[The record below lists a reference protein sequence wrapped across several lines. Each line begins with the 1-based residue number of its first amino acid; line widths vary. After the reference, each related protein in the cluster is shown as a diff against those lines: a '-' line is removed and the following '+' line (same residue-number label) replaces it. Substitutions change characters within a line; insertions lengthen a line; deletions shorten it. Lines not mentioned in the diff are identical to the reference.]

1 MPLVYR
7 QMLFCSVACGIRAEA
22 ATLCMPL
29 SCYRLVVA
37 ASTDEILI
45 IWACGFG
52 LELASDLSI

>member
-1 MPLVYR
+1 MTLAYR
-7 QMLFCSVACGIRAEA
+7 KMFVCSVTCDIRAGA
-22 ATLCMPL
+22 AVLCMPL

-52 LELASDLSI
+52 LELASD